1 MQNGIIRL
9 LFKKDNPTN
18 LKNWRPI
25 SLLNIDYKILTKV
38 LALRIQTVMDKLLDP
53 LQSSGVKDRNI
64 LNNVLNLENLIQ
76 YVEQNNLNAAFISL
90 DNEKAF
96 DRLNKIMY

>member
-25 SLLNIDYKILTKV
+25 SLLNIDYKIFTKV

-64 LNNVLNLENLIQ
+64 LKNVLNLET
-76 YVEQNNLNAAFISL
+76 
-90 DNEKAF
+90 
-96 DRLNKIMY
+96 